1 MKYVRIN
8 TPVTSDITIYC
19 KDKGST
25 DPIVYD
31 GYVTTY
37 GALIWKYAP
46 DTCTFTVER
55 TPNFY
60 YDDSFEE
67 YLLEAKH
74 LVVEDSVD
82 AIGEAIMLN
91 SEEIETVKIAGS
103 VKSIG
108 ADCFQNCEK
117 LRSVTLG
124 EGIETIG
131 SGSFSE
137 LPLVS
142 EIKIP
147 ESVKTISD
155 GAFLSNSDNFKLIG
169 KAGSAAQTYAEEN
182 GIKFEVSEGTEP
194 TETQPTTTEPITQPT
209 TEKPTENGETKPT
222 TATDPATTTEPV
234 ATTEPQVT
242 TAPVTT
248 APAVIAKKANP
259 VKVTVKT
266 KTVKLKNLKKKA
278 QTVKAITVK
287 NAKGKVTYKLTSVPK
302 KIKKLTKISSKGV
315 ITIKKW
321 KKAKKGTYNFKVNIT
336 AAGNDAYKPKSVT
349 MVVKIK
355 NK

>member
-155 GAFLSNSDNFKLIG
+155 GAFLSNSDDFKLIG
-169 KAGSAAQTYAEEN
+169 KAGSAAQTYAEAN

-194 TETQPTTTEPITQPT
+194 TETQPTTTEPIGTQPT
-209 TEKPTENGETKPT
+209 TEKPTEKGETKPT
-222 TATDPATTTEPV
+222 TATDPV
-234 ATTEPQVT
+234 GT